1 MGETSTPNPQPS
13 GNRHFHTL
21 PSINSNSLSS
31 SIPKMM
37 KLDFPIYDGRD
48 DPTTWLHDIAESDK
62 VTLASFH
69 LEGDI
74 SKMGSPP
81 GLTNQFEDYFVELI
95 KLREIGSVMDYQCKF
110 ERLLAKIEILA
121 PEKKVSCFVADLKD
135 NVQTDVQ
142 ANRLTTLTMTIGL
155 AKLYEARDNKKSAP
169 ATQEHRP
176 VPSQAVKRM
185 TPEELTER
193 RKKGLCFHCHD
204 KYAPGHNCAKNFPIE
219 ACWEEGENDVEMEID
234 DEIQEVVPEISLHAI
249 IGCHKGDDELVLCGI
264 TNPNGKA
271 ISNT

>member
-62 VTLASFH
+62 
-69 LEGDI
+69 I

-155 AKLYEARDNKKSAP
+155 AKLYEARDNKKSV
-169 ATQEHRP
+169 TQ
-176 VPSQAVKRM
+176 
-185 TPEELTER
+185 
-193 RKKGLCFHCHD
+193 
-204 KYAPGHNCAKNFPIE
+204 
-219 ACWEEGENDVEMEID
+219 NDVEMEID

-249 IGCHKGDDELVLCGI
+249 IGVQAPKTMQVLGELRGQSVIALIDSGS
-264 TNPNGKA
+264 TP
-271 ISNT
+271 ISSIH